1 MCAQGSHRTMTET
14 TLCFAGWSTTSHA
27 ADSISTE
34 RERPMVRATI
44 CPSGGFPL
52 SVGYPVVFQ
61 RSGPTLAQNQ
71 TGSLLHMQH
80 CMRSCLSYLRR
91 KEEVTPPVHPCRIRL
106 DLSHAKLREL
116 GEVFCPG
123 DWDCVQGYC
132 LNGAPAVLLLKIK
145 IGMTGIVW
153 YLKYEM
159 CSNSIFMTALW
170 WWKLCLRVLKVFL

>member
-1 MCAQGSHRTMTET
+1 MCPRVSQDHDRNHSVFCRLKHNIARSRLHQHRAQASHGACYH
-14 TLCFAGWSTTSHA
+14 L
-27 ADSISTE
+27 SIS
-34 RERPMVRATI
+34 
-44 CPSGGFPL
+44 GFPL

-80 CMRSCLSYLRR
+80 CMRFCLSYLRR

-123 DWDCVQGYC
+123 NWDCVQGYC

-159 CSNSIFMTALW
+159 CSNSIFMTAL
-170 WWKLCLRVLKVFL
+170 

>member
-1 MCAQGSHRTMTET
+1 MCPRVSQDHDRNHSVFCRLKHNIARSRLHQHRARASHGACYH
-14 TLCFAGWSTTSHA
+14 L
-27 ADSISTE
+27 SIS
-34 RERPMVRATI
+34 
-44 CPSGGFPL
+44 GFPL

-145 IGMTGIVW
+145 IGMTDIVW
-153 YLKYEM
+153 YLKYEQGLP
-159 CSNSIFMTALW
+159 T
-170 WWKLCLRVLKVFL
+170 RVHNPLELNY